1 MKNPTVPIILP
12 LLAFCLNVKSDII
25 MSRENT
31 RPSVYVSIQNLDSYP
46 EVVLFGVHEGIA
58 LTKSNNYFRIKPG
71 EKYRIPEYAPLK
83 FYAVSK
89 AYLDKTGISNIEW
102 ETNKNVIK
110 SNLVIDV
117 KKFKEKAP
125 IVEIVMDYKIAGFD
139 DKGIVLYRSQ
149 QKYSYN
155 NGKPALVLPF
165 EYKGDLTKLHQN
177 IE

>member
-1 MKNPTVPIILP
+1 MKNPTVPIILL
-12 LLAFCLNVKSDII
+12 LLAFCLNAKSDII

-71 EKYRIPEYAPLK
+71 EQYGIQESAPLK

-89 AYLDKTGISNIEW
+89 AYLKKTGISNIDW
-102 ETNKNVIK
+102 ETNKNVVK
-110 SNLVIDV
+110 SNLVIDS
-117 KKFKEKAP
+117 KIFKEKAP

-139 DKGIVLYRSQ
+139 DKGLVLYRTQ
-149 QKYSYN
+149 QKYIYN
-155 NGKPALVLPF
+155 NGKPDLVLPF
-165 EYKGDLTKLHQN
+165 EYKGDLTKLRQN